1 MTVPPSDAHTAYERA
16 QKEIDKVLGPR
27 DSKSPPDVIAASD
40 RKRYGRPDQLELQL
54 SILYSVLYGFP

>member
-1 MTVPPSDAHTAYERA
+1 MTIPPSDAHTAYERA

-40 RKRYGRPDQLELQL
+40 RKR
-54 SILYSVLYGFP
+54 